1 MQPYSDQ
8 TIWNLEDNLKNFGN
22 GRGPQNISKWKTT
35 SKNLKM
41 EEDIN
46 KFENGRR
53 P

>member
-8 TIWNLEDNLKNFGN
+8 IIWNLEDNLKNFEN
-22 GRGPQNISKWKTT
+22 GRRPQKNLKWKMT
-35 SKNLKM
+35 SKNSKM